1 MGKDNIQLTIVSPE
15 KVLFEGLV
23 RYVQMPGVMGLFSVL
38 YEHAP
43 LLTNLISGEIKFKS
57 NGVTQKIPLQS
68 GFVSVSNNQVSVCI
82 EQ

>member
-15 KVLFEGLV
+15 KIIFEGLA
-23 RYVQMPGVMGLFSVL
+23 RYVQMPGVNGLFSVL

-43 LLTNLISGEIKFKS
+43 LLTNLVNGEIKFKS
-57 NGVTQKIPLQS
+57 DGVTHKIPLQS
-68 GFVSVSNNQVSVCI
+68 GFVAVSDNQVSVCI